1 MNPIKTKKY
10 IPFIIIAVVVILLT
24 VGFIVWENNSIKTET
39 VDENVVENIDDSAS
53 TAPSDTDENVVS
65 EEEQVPEAYT
75 NILADARTKVGE
87 DKYTEA
93 IALANQALKI
103 YQNEQAYFVMY
114 SAYSFLNDT
123 QGKKIALKEIV
134 ETYSILDARYWI
146 EYADIL
152 WQTGAPSSKI
162 ETLYANGLEKMK
174 LIAKGGEGH
183 IIDMHTAYAR
193 YLVGTEQYAKAIVE
207 LQKAL
212 ALDPTR
218 ADIYNAEIAT
228 LQAKL

>member
-24 VGFIVWENNSIKTET
+24 VGFIVLENNKIKTDQANGSD
-39 VDENVVENIDDSAS
+39 VENVDVSSPTMTPE
-53 TAPSDTDENVVS
+53 TDENVVS

-75 NILADARTKVGE
+75 NLLADARTKVGE